1 MFSRCAKYTDVAS
14 STASCV
20 HAAAAK
26 QALKPAAKAGGP
38 KVGPKGGPLMPT
50 STNMKHMQK
59 QLNQMQ
65 RLPVK
70 LPMTTI
76 TERMLATTEK
86 PGAGGDDPNK
96 PMLASVAEKILGN
109 KAAAQAAAQLK
120 EMTPEEKRR
129 EIVSRI
135 QAAQRARQGGG
146 AEGASAGLPSADG
159 AAFGGGSAAVMVNAS
174 DSPPAKGGWG
184 RAAQALAR
192 RKAQEAEG
200 AEGKPSAPHRDRL
213 TSETNVEMARPDE
226 EEDLRPFSAGTAV
239 TMGADSRKSLAVGRA
254 RSHAALE
261 DIEDEEEDDKDKPA
275 SAGSAATVETLER
288 AGVLAPGGGSGQDQ
302 RAVTPTLMANPR
314 VAGLGSGGGPPG
326 SAGSQRDGAASRD
339 TLREQWN
346 ARKARMSL
354 DPFQA
359 RRMESG
365 VGALQSGEA
374 GPSGSQPHE
383 QPEWP
388 SLMQQGSMAPGR
400 SSVSGAPALNA
411 SPSFA
416 QPAEAPPRYSW
427 TGAPSDADALGRTL
441 SSNRQAAEA
450 MRGGVVTPPRAS
462 RLGNDPTR
470 LSDLGEY
477 QAAMANGAADD
488 DEGDGLGA
496 YQGYNSMF
504 DNSGAAQGQ
513 SGQFGDS
520 QGQQLG
526 GAGAGSGGRGRAG
539 PVAESVVDRVSG
551 GMEDAAVN
559 WVKLQQSGIGPAAAS
574 APLWIP
580 REGADSEEEDDVDG
594 DLDVASWWERRVRA
608 SEARVAGAGE
618 EQEARM
624 SSLTAFR
631 ADGDPLAVAYEWRV
645 EDPASSDNEPAVLP
659 GRVVAERQLSLRH
672 VNARTRAALARGDS
686 SRSSASAALSGGLPG
701 STTNGDSSWLAVV
714 DAASAS
720 HVKAGPV
727 AEAGER
733 DSNDYGTEH
742 PDLDPSER
750 RRAQAAGIDPVLMR
764 GLSKKN
770 REPEPAAA
778 SGGGPTVVRS
788 ISGTSLHSTFFRV
801 GAGVG
806 AGFVWRVRVGATAC
820 SLAAGCPAV
829 PMAGERA
836 LRLSFMSACCQ
847 WDTVPPLYS
856 CLCTQRNIQ
865 LVEGHCSSLT
875 CTCTCSPH
883 PCTHY
888 RLLTP
893 PSVPVSLRTPTSTT
907 TTTSPSTWRPRPRPT
922 RPRPRHC
929 SRSAPTRT
937 TMPAAP
943 HPRAAAAAGP
953 WLSAAR
959 RWRSTTSTAPPGRSA
974 SSTCLR
980 HAAGRGRAQ
989 GTGHSVTLQR
999 PSGPQPP

>member
-1 MFSRCAKYTDVAS
+1 MQ
-14 STASCV
+14 
-20 HAAAAK
+20 AAAAK
-26 QALKPAAKAGGP
+26 QAPKPAPKASGP
-38 KVGPKGGPLMPT
+38 KVGPKGGPLLPT

-65 RLPVK
+65 RLPMK

-76 TERMLATTEK
+76 TERMMATTEK
-86 PGAGGDDPNK
+86 PGAGGDDANK

-109 KAAAQAAAQLK
+109 KHAAQAAAQLK

-135 QAAQRARQGGG
+135 QAAQRARQGDGG
-146 AEGASAGLPSADG
+146 EGASAGLPSADAG
-159 AAFGGGSAAVMVNAS
+159 AFGGGSAAVMVNAS

-192 RKAQEAEG
+192 RKVQEAEG
-200 AEGKPSAPHRDRL
+200 AEAQSKPGVPHRDRL

-239 TMGADSRKSLAVGRA
+239 TMGAESRKSLAVGRA

-261 DIEDEEEDDKDKPA
+261 DIEDDEDDKDKPA

-288 AGVLAPGGGSGQDQ
+288 AGVLAPGGGQDQ
-302 RAVTPTLMANPR
+302 RAVTPTLLANPR
-314 VAGLGSGGGPPG
+314 MAGLGSAGGPPG

-346 ARKARMSL
+346 ARKARMMA

-365 VGALQSGEA
+365 VGALQAGDA

-388 SLMQQGSMAPGR
+388 SLMQQDSMAPGR
-400 SSVSGAPALNA
+400 ASVSGAPGLNA

-441 SSNRQAAEA
+441 SSNRQAVEA
-450 MRGGVVTPPRAS
+450 ARGVVVTPPRAS
-462 RLGNDPTR
+462 RMGNPRATDDPTR

-477 QAAMANGAADD
+477 LGPAGQAALADGADD
-488 DEGDGLGA
+488 DDGLGG
-496 YQGYNSMF
+496 YQGYNTVF
-504 DNSGAAQGQ
+504 DNGGGAQGEP
-513 SGQFGDS
+513 GQMGDG

-559 WVKLQQSGIGPAAAS
+559 WVKLQQSGVGPAAAS

-580 REGADSEEEDDVDG
+580 RDVADSDDDDDVDG

-631 ADGDPLAVAYEWRV
+631 ADGDPLAVAYEWRL
-645 EDPASSDNEPAVLP
+645 EDPAGGTGSSDNEPTVLP
-659 GRVVAERQLSLRH
+659 GRVVAERQLSLRYIG
-672 VNARTRAALARGDS
+672 ARTRAALARGDS

-701 STTNGDSSWLAVV
+701 STTNGDSSWVAVV

-733 DSNDYGTEH
+733 DSNEYGTEH
-742 PDLDPSER
+742 ADLDPSER

-770 REPEPAAA
+770 REPEPGAA

-788 ISGTSLHSTFFRV
+788 ISGTSLHSTFFKV
-801 GAGVG
+801 G
-806 AGFVWRVRVGATAC
+806 
-820 SLAAGCPAV
+820 
-829 PMAGERA
+829 
-836 LRLSFMSACCQ
+836 
-847 WDTVPPLYS
+847 
-856 CLCTQRNIQ
+856 
-865 LVEGHCSSLT
+865 
-875 CTCTCSPH
+875 
-883 PCTHY
+883 
-888 RLLTP
+888 
-893 PSVPVSLRTPTSTT
+893 
-907 TTTSPSTWRPRPRPT
+907 T
-922 RPRPRHC
+922 R
-929 SRSAPTRT
+929 
-937 TMPAAP
+937 
-943 HPRAAAAAGP
+943 
-953 WLSAAR
+953 
-959 RWRSTTSTAPPGRSA
+959 
-974 SSTCLR
+974 
-980 HAAGRGRAQ
+980 
-989 GTGHSVTLQR
+989 
-999 PSGPQPP
+999 